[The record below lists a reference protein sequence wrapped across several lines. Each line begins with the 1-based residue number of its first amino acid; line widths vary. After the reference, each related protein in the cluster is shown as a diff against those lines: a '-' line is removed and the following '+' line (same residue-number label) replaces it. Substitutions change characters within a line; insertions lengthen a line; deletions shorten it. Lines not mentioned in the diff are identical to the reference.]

1 MGENIGGAMMSA
13 NSLDLIIVALYF
25 VLLLGVGYYASR
37 KVRGMEDYAIA
48 GRRLGYPVLLG
59 TLIGTAIGAAA
70 TVGKAGKAYD
80 VGIALFFATFAYG
93 IGLIAFGYI
102 APTIRRIKIWT
113 IPDAL
118 EIRYGRGIRIVT
130 AIVMVLAVIALF
142 GAQLI
147 AVGLAVSAVLGE
159 FGISYTEAILGAG
172 IIMIL
177 YTVMGGLVAVAYT
190 DLIQTIIMLIAVG
203 ILLPIFVTREVG
215 GAAVAW
221 GYLKPPAGHFW
232 GGLSLVFIISI
243 FLIDIPFCLID
254 PSLWQ
259 RASAAKDAKM
269 MKKSMFVTAGIYFYW
284 SFIAVFLGIMA
295 MHLLPGLTDVAGG
308 VDSAIPRQVALY
320 MPPLLKGLCL
330 AAMMA
335 IMMSTADTALLIS
348 GTTFSRDIVRT
359 FKPQTTDKTLLRL
372 ARIFIII
379 IGGIGVIFALNMSG
393 IFDILLLAFAIFV
406 SGIFVPTMAALF
418 WKKATKAGALVSSIA
433 ASVAV
438 VVLYGLKL
446 SKMLPDWIE
455 PIIVSIFLSLILMVT
470 VSMATY
476 RPDTATARLV
486 DMEK

>member
-1 MGENIGGAMMSA
+1 MIGY
-13 NSLDLIIVALYF
+13 SLDVVIIVLYF
-25 VLLLGVGYYASR
+25 VLLMGAGYYASR
-37 KVRGMEDYAIA
+37 KVTGMEDYAIA

-80 VGIALFFATFAYG
+80 VGIVLFFATFAYG
-93 IGLIAFGYI
+93 IGLIAFGFI

-118 EIRYGRGIRIVT
+118 ELRYGKGIRIVT
-130 AIVMVLAVIALF
+130 AIIMVLAVIALF

-147 AVGLAVSAVLGE
+147 AVGLAITAVLGE
-159 FGISYTEAILGAG
+159 FGISYAEAILGAG

-177 YTVMGGLVAVAYT
+177 YTVMGGLLAVAYT
-190 DLIQTIIMLIAVG
+190 DFIQTIIMLIAVG
-203 ILLPIFVTREVG
+203 ILLPIFVTHEVG

-221 GYLKPPAGHFW
+221 DYLKPPTGNFW
-232 GGLSLVFIISI
+232 GGLSLIYIISI

-259 RASAAKDAKM
+259 RASAAKAAKTI
-269 MKKSMFVTAGIYFYW
+269 KNSMFVTAGVYFYW

-295 MHLLPGLTDVAGG
+295 MHLLPDLAQSAGG
-308 VDSAIPRQVALY
+308 VDSAIPKQVALY
-320 MPPLLKGLCL
+320 MPPVLKGFCL

-348 GTTFSRDIVRT
+348 GTTFSRDIVRA
-359 FKPQTTDKTLLRL
+359 FKPRTSDKTLLRL
-372 ARIFIII
+372 ARLFILI
-379 IGGIGVIFALNMSG
+379 IGAFGVIFALVMKG

-406 SGIFVPTMAALF
+406 SGIFIPTMAALF
-418 WKKATKAGALVSSIA
+418 WSKATKAGALVSSIV
-433 ASVAV
+433 ASIAV

-446 SKMLPDWIE
+446 SDLLPQWIE
-455 PIIVSIFLSLILMVT
+455 PIIISIFLSLILMVV
-470 VSMATY
+470 VSLMTY
-476 RPDTATARLV
+476 KPERATARLL